1 MMVHILLSS
10 WFKRQS
16 LPWDGATV
24 LMKEYIGMIW
34 KIYLTSHEMRE
45 VAIQI
50 TELFSDRD
58 ATEGMVKILYSNYSK
73 AYLE

>member
-1 MMVHILLSS
+1 
-10 WFKRQS
+10 
-16 LPWDGATV
+16 
-24 LMKEYIGMIW
+24 
-34 KIYLTSHEMRE
+34 MRE